1 MEIELED
8 LVITL
13 FSNPPG
19 EPNTHLISFDTG
31 DLVQLFE
38 SLLLIFTNGMKLLFG
53 NSRGVVEL
61 DKLEER
67 DIELFQKYF
76 NSIGFLFYFDVYEDT
91 NDNRDK
97 TQSMKYTNLNINV
110 NSQLRELYFPLLSKD
125 KIYLINFDKL

>member
-19 EPNTHLISFDTG
+19 EVNTHLISFDTG
-31 DLVQLFE
+31 NLIQLFE

-53 NSRGVVEL
+53 NSNGVVEL
-61 DKLEER
+61 DNLSEE
-67 DIELFQKYF
+67 DMELFQKYF
-76 NSIGFLFYFDVYEDT
+76 NSIGYLFYFDIYDDT

-97 TQSMKYTNLNINV
+97 TQSMKYTNLNLDS
-110 NSQLRELYFPLLSKD
+110 NSQLKELYFPLLCKD

>member
-61 DKLEER
+61 DKLEQR

-110 NSQLRELYFPLLSKD
+110 NSQLRDLYFPLLSKD

>member
-31 DLVQLFE
+31 NLVQLFE

-61 DKLEER
+61 DKLEQK

-97 TQSMKYTNLNINV
+97 TQSMKYTNLNINI
-110 NSQLRELYFPLLSKD
+110 NSQLRELYFPLLCKD